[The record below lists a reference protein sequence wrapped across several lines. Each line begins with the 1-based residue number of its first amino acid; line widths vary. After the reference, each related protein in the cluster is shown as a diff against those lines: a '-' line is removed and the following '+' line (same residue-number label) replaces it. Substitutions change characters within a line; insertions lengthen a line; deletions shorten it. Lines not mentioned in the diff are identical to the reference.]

1 MKGAI
6 QPDHIPKNKYVLKIV
21 GMPTI
26 TWTSV
31 GSLEE
36 ELEKV
41 LLPDRTCASGGNTKP
56 TEFDVKHPTHHA
68 AERIAMENW
77 FTEGQDP
84 VQPSYK
90 KVGTLT
96 KQSISGMAIAAYL
109 LQGLF
114 VWKRVT
120 SDLEMENEG
129 ELDEIVWS
137 MSVDQIFPR

>member
-6 QPDHIPKNKYVLKIV
+6 QPDHIPKNKYILKVV
-21 GMPTI
+21 GLPTI
-26 TWTSV
+26 TFTFV
-31 GSLEE
+31 GALEE

-41 LLPDRTCASGGNTKP
+41 TLPDRTNASGGNTKP
-56 TEFDVKHPTHHA
+56 TEFNVRHPTHHI

-77 FTEGQDP
+77 FVEGQDP
-84 VQPSYK
+84 VSPTYK

-96 KQSISGMAIAAYL
+96 KQSLSGMAIASYL

-114 VWKRVT
+114 VWKRNT
-120 SDLEMENEG
+120 QDLEMENEG
-129 ELDEIVWS
+129 ELDELEWA

>member
-1 MKGAI
+1 VKGAI
-6 QPDHIPKNKYVLKIV
+6 QPDHIPKNKYKLKVV
-21 GMPTI
+21 GLPEI
-26 TWTSV
+26 TFTFV

-41 LLPDRTCASGGNTKP
+41 DMPDRTAASGGNTKS
-56 TEFDVKHPTHHA
+56 TEFNVRHPTHHI

-84 VQPSYK
+84 VSPTYK

-96 KQSISGMAIAAYL
+96 KISISGTAIASYT
-109 LQGLF
+109 LQNLF

-129 ELDEIVWS
+129 ELDEIEWS

>member
-6 QPDHIPKNKYVLKIV
+6 QPDHIPKNKYSLKVV
-21 GMPTI
+21 GLPPI
-26 TWTSV
+26 TFTFV

-41 LLPDRTCASGGNTKP
+41 DMPDRTAASGGNTKS
-56 TEFDVKHPTHHA
+56 TEFNVRHPTHHV

-77 FTEGQDP
+77 FHEGQDP
-84 VQPSYK
+84 VSPNYK

-96 KQSISGMAIAAYL
+96 KQSISGMAIASYV

-120 SDLEMENEG
+120 PDLEMSNEG
-129 ELDEIVWS
+129 ELDELEWS
-137 MSVDQIFPR
+137 MSVDTIIPR